1 LLPELPW
8 CCMSIYLSELLY
20 ELWIYDPV
28 QEERASENVAAVSAV
43 QPEDSVEN
51 WCFTLLHKWF
61 IATISFFLGAAP
73 SPAAPIMGV
82 LESPW
87 TSHPYKSNSRASWWY
102 YPPLQMGRF
111 VRAAH
116 SPAAPAVWF
125 VGAAQSP
132 AAPTNP
138 RCIKV
143 HPLLLPPWVT
153 HSNPRKKG
161 WEALGTSQ
169 KLFY

>member
-1 LLPELPW
+1 MLHEYIFIRTIIWIMNLWSCTGGE
-8 CCMSIYLSELLY
+8 SIRKCRGRISCPTRGFCRKLMLHTTTQM
-20 ELWIYDPV
+20 IYSNDI
-28 QEERASENVAAVSAV
+28 
-43 QPEDSVEN
+43 
-51 WCFTLLHKWF
+51 L
-61 IATISFFLGAAP
+61 FLGAAP